1 MNDDDVAEVSLE
13 DGASPYA
20 VLLLS
25 LAPVSAAS
33 AKELATVTKT
43 DASGAAPATEG
54 SHQRVQMYGVVVVTG
69 SRPLRC
75 KMGRE
80 NSVESLCKK
89 RTPRFSADLA
99 RAAVS
104 AR

>member
-1 MNDDDVAEVSLE
+1 MNDDVAEVSLE

-43 DASGAAPATEG
+43 DAS
-54 SHQRVQMYGVVVVTG
+54 
-69 SRPLRC
+69 
-75 KMGRE
+75 
-80 NSVESLCKK
+80 
-89 RTPRFSADLA
+89 
-99 RAAVS
+99 
-104 AR
+104 